1 MEPSANFA
9 RRMTNVDARCAKPFQ
24 RVNTDN
30 TRGWLSGTVRGD
42 HVVDAMERSDSRNPT
57 TLVAFAAKA

>member
-9 RRMTNVDARCAKPFQ
+9 RRMTNVDTRCAKPFQ
-24 RVNTDN
+24 RVNTGN
-30 TRGWLSGTVRGD
+30 IRGSLSGAVWGD
-42 HVVDAMERSDSRNPT
+42 RVVDAMERSDPRHPT